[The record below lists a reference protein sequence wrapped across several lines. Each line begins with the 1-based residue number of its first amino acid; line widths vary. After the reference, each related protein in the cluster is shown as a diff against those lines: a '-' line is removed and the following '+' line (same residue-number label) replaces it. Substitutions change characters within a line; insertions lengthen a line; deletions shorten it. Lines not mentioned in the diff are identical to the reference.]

1 MEFFIKKN
9 ATLPVLKINV
19 IKDGRSDYDR
29 TMKFLN
35 ETEIF
40 FSMVDTETGIP
51 KITSKPAGIMKKN
64 SVIPNNDSDYYVYY
78 QFTPFDTKKVARY
91 KGQFM
96 FRNETGFMRLPLN
109 EEIYINVTDSFVLDD
124 KEFQSC
130 YVVDFPCC
138 KSGVLLPPP
147 PKPHPVTTTTTMIY
161 TTTTTIIYTT
171 TTTVV

>member
-29 TMKFLN
+29 TMRYLN
-35 ETEIF
+35 ETDIF
-40 FSMVDTETGIP
+40 FSMVDTQTGIP
-51 KITSKPAGIMKKN
+51 RISSRPAGLIKKEQL
-64 SVIPNNDSDYYVYY
+64 SISAETEYYVYY

-91 KGQFM
+91 KGQFL
-96 FRNETGFMRLPLN
+96 FRNDTGIMTLPLN
-109 EEIYINVTDSFVLDD
+109 QDIFINVTESFIIDD
-124 KEFQSC
+124 VEFQSC

-138 KSGVLLPPP
+138 IGGSLPFPP
-147 PKPHPVTTTTTMIY
+147 FPVT

-171 TTTVV
+171 TTTTTI